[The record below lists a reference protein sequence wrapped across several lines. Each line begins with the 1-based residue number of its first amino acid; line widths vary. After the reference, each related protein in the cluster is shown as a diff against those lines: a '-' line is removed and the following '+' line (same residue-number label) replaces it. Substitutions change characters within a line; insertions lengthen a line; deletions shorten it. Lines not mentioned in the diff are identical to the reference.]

1 LTGLGVYGGTSKG
14 FDAKGAKVAKFA
26 TYVEQRKKQIPRGND
41 RKKGNRKD
49 NYRGPSLR
57 SG

>member
-1 LTGLGVYGGTSKG
+1 MAG
-14 FDAKGAKVAKFA
+14 DAQGERPAL
-26 TYVEQRKKQIPRGND
+26 EKKQIPRGND
-41 RKKGNRKD
+41 RKKGNDKGNGKS

>member
-1 LTGLGVYGGTSKG
+1 MCASVLGLEVGIR
-14 FDAKGAKVAKFA
+14 D
-26 TYVEQRKKQIPRGND
+26 KQIPRGND
-41 RKKGNRKD
+41 RKKDKGKNKGNGKSNG